1 MIIISTL
8 QTKKTTNLVGEDV
21 KISVPMV
28 ASEFSQG
35 LEAAGLRFK
44 KIPAHKV
51 DFGCQTLV
59 YLFYA
64 KCALLL
70 MCNELTHLQI
80 RRGQSRQLHNPPL
93 LHWPDH
99 FSIGLDNKR

>member
-1 MIIISTL
+1 VIIISTL

-51 DFGCQTLV
+51 DFGGQTLV

-70 MCNELTHLQI
+70 MCCEFTHLQI
-80 RRGQSRQLHNPPL
+80 
-93 LHWPDH
+93 
-99 FSIGLDNKR
+99 

>member
-1 MIIISTL
+1 MIIIPTL

-21 KISVPMV
+21 RIFVPMV

-35 LEAAGLRFK
+35 LEAAGLRFNK
-44 KIPAHKV
+44 TPAHKV

-70 MCNELTHLQI
+70 MCCEFTHLQI
-80 RRGQSRQLHNPPL
+80 
-93 LHWPDH
+93 
-99 FSIGLDNKR
+99 